1 MIIFPSLFSNKFY
14 LIILSIRQFGM
25 GLTSSFRL
33 SLWKRQYVSKGVGL
47 CWYLNFSNLPNFIMS
62 LFTIPR
68 TRDWRNFEGTS
79 FREKV
84 SKSHLVK
91 WLSICKGER
100 RIRCS
105 FTLFVDWFIYFL
117 GKWCW
122 HYLGNGEYFG
132 RRWDRGKYEKAGG
145 SHVRWKIL
153 MRSVYAKL

>member
-1 MIIFPSLFSNKFY
+1 MYPLFLFFQIFITILLISIDNIPFLFSNKFY
-14 LIILSIRQFGM
+14 PIILSIIFY
-25 GLTSSFRL
+25 
-33 SLWKRQYVSKGVGL
+33 WYV
-47 CWYLNFSNLPNFIMS
+47 NFSSLPNFIMS

-68 TRDWRNFEGTS
+68 IRDWRNFEGTS
-79 FREKV
+79 FRGKV

-132 RRWDRGKYEKAGG
+132 RRWDRGKYEKGGG
-145 SHVRWKIL
+145 SHMRQKIL